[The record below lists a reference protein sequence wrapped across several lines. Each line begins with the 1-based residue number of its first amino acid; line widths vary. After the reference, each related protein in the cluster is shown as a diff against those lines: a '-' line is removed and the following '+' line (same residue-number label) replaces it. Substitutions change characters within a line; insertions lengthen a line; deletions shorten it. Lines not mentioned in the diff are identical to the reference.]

1 MAADIVQQP
10 AGEDMLRLAGGL
22 KEQHMPVVL
31 AGPVQDADLWVPAG
45 LPEPLVAIAA
55 AVRVQQLALAF
66 AFAVWRG
73 LDPDA
78 LPGLTKVTRT

>member
-22 KEQHMPVVL
+22 KEQHMSVVL

-55 AVRVQQLALAF
+55 AVRVQQLALVL
-66 AFAVWRG
+66 AVWRG